1 MNETT
6 SAGLR
11 LPVQAAVYRT
21 PTHAALADG
30 SGVEAQG
37 WFDDIVDAVKTYG
50 PTALQ
55 IGKTLGSVLA

>member
-1 MNETT
+1 MNDMK

-11 LPVQAAVYRT
+11 LPVLAAVDRT
-21 PTHAALADG
+21 APGAALADG
-30 SGVEAQG
+30 TGVEAQG

-55 IGKTLGSVLA
+55 LGKSLLA